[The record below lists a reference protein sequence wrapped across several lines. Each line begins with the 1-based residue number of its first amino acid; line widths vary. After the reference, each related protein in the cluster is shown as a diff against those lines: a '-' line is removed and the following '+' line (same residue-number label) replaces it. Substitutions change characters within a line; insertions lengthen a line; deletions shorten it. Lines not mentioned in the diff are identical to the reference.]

1 MKFSYEEDTF
11 MKQKL
16 LALTT
21 ALCLL
26 FSLTACGAKEEAPAA
41 APAASAPAASAPAAG
56 APMEAPMAAEP
67 SLHYSMTD
75 SGSPD
80 HNTEE
85 YNYIEENGFLSV
97 STAPLSTFAADVD
110 TASYA
115 NLRRML
121 LDGGDVVPDAVRI
134 EEMINYF
141 HYDYPAPAD
150 GEPFSVTTELTP
162 CPWNEENTLLRIG
175 LQAKQPDWDAMP
187 PSNLV
192 FLIDVSGSMDQPN
205 KLPLV
210 KQAFLLLTEHLR
222 PADTISIVTY
232 ASRDEVVLRGAT
244 GDEAGTIQSAIENL
258 HAGGSTAGAQGIQ
271 TAYAL
276 AEEHFIPG
284 GNNRVILATDGDL
297 NVGVTSE
304 GELTRLIE
312 EKKEGGVFLSA
323 MGFGGGNLKDN
334 KLEALAD
341 HGNGNYSY
349 IDSVLEAKK
358 VLVEEM
364 GGTLFTVAKDVKLQV
379 EFNPE
384 HVKSY
389 RLVGYENRL
398 MDAEDFA
405 DDTKDGGEIGAGH
418 RVTALYELSSA
429 EVSGA
434 DLKYQQNVTVSSPE
448 WLTVSIRYQPPEG
461 GESTLLEYPVDAGN
475 WQDAPSP
482 DTAFAAC
489 VAQFGMLLRDSD
501 YVGNA
506 TYEGLSAQLAAIPG
520 LEEDPYKDELMYLVG
535 LMNRK

>member
-1 MKFSYEEDTF
+1 

-21 ALCLL
+21 ALVLL
-26 FSLTACGAKEEAPAA
+26 VSLSACGAKKEEAPAT
-41 APAASAPAASAPAAG
+41 APAASAPASPSAAP
-56 APMEAPMAAEP
+56 PMEAPMAAEP
-67 SLHYSMTD
+67 SYAMAD
-75 SGSPD
+75 SESLPMD
-80 HNTEE
+80 YNTEE
-85 YNYIEENGFLSV
+85 YSYFEENGFHAVSV
-97 STAPLSTFAADVD
+97 SPLSTFAADVD

-121 LDGGDVVPDAVRI
+121 LDGEDVVPDAVRI

-141 HYDYPAPAD
+141 HYDYPAPAE

-175 LQAKQPDWDAMP
+175 LQASQPDWEAMP

-192 FLIDVSGSMDQPN
+192 FLIDVSGSMNQAN

-210 KQAFLLLTEHLR
+210 KQAFLLLTENLR
-222 PADTISIVTY
+222 PEDTVSIVTY

-244 GDEAGTIQSAIENL
+244 GDEADTIQTAIESL
-258 HAGGSTAGAQGIQ
+258 HASGSTAGAKGIQ

-276 AEEHFIPG
+276 AEEYFIPG

-297 NVGVTSE
+297 NVGITSE
-304 GELTRLIE
+304 SELTRLIE
-312 EKKEGGVFLSA
+312 KKKEGGVFLSV
-323 MGFGGGNLKDN
+323 MGFGDGNLKDN

-379 EFNPE
+379 EFNPQ

-418 RVTALYELSSA
+418 RVTVLYELSSA
-429 EVSGA
+429 EVAGT
-434 DLKYQQNVTVSSPE
+434 DLKYQENVAVSSPE

-461 GESTLLEYPVDAGN
+461 GQSTLLEYPVDADK
-475 WQDAPSP
+475 WQEVPSP

-489 VAQFGMLLRDSD
+489 VAQFGMLLRNSEHIGS
-501 YVGNA
+501 V
-506 TYEGLSAQLAAIPG
+506 TYTDLLSQLSAIPG

-535 LMNRK
+535 RMERS